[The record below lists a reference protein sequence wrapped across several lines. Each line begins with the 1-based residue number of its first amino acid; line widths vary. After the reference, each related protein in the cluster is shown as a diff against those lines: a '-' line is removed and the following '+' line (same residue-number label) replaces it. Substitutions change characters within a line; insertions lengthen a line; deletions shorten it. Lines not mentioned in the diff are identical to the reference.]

1 MEEEKTTEVE
11 QNEAQKYIDSINELK
26 KNTVPR
32 EDYIRLQEENKTLIE
47 NLSKSMPPK
56 EEPVEILATDKD
68 VQDLRNEI
76 FSEDFIEKTNDLQKM
91 EKYLALR
98 KAVLDTTGDDIFVGK
113 GHKFTPDSSDY
124 ETAA

>member
-1 MEEEKTTEVE
+1 MEEEKATEVE

-68 VQDLRNEI
+68 V
-76 FSEDFIEKTNDLQKM
+76 
-91 EKYLALR
+91 
-98 KAVLDTTGDDIFVGK
+98 
-113 GHKFTPDSSDY
+113 
-124 ETAA
+124 